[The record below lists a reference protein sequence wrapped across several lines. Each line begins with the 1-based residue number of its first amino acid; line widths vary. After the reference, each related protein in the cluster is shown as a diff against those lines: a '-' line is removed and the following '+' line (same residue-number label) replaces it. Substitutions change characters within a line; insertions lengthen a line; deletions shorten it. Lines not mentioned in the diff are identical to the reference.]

1 MSVTVV
7 PTTPASASRGRL
19 AGARALLV
27 LGVLLLFV
35 SILSLY
41 VKREALD
48 QGQFKQTAQELIAS
62 PAIQSQVAATL
73 VDTLYSNVDVAAA
86 LKSALPTNLK
96 GLAGP
101 IAGFSRQLI
110 DRGAPELLARP
121 RAQQAFVAAASLSQQ
136 ELVKVLHGQTKL
148 LQTSN
153 GNVVLDLTP
162 LVQQL
167 GNRFTFLSKLTDQ
180 IPTGSAQ
187 VTILKSSDLKLA
199 QDVTHWLEQV
209 ADYLWIV
216 ALACF
221 VGAIWLA
228 QGRRRQQVRALGIG
242 LIVVGVLVIG
252 ARWLTGKYLV
262 DHLVQSDSVRPA
274 VSDAWQILT
283 RPLAAS
289 GLVALVVGVLTALGA
304 WLVGPGNRAT
314 SARVSLAPFLRRA
327 GIAWGAWVVAMA
339 VIIWILPIQVFRTTV
354 ILIVAGAIGFELL
367 RRQAATEASAAAED
381 TGPSAAG
388 PAPPDD
394 PA

>member
-1 MSVTVV
+1 VSAAAS
-7 PTTPASASRGRL
+7 TTGTASRGRVI
-19 AGARALLV
+19 GARALLV

-48 QGQFKQTAQELIAS
+48 QGQFKQTAQQLIAS
-62 PAIQSQVAATL
+62 PAIQQQVAATL

-86 LKSALPTNLK
+86 LKSTLPQNLQ

-110 DRGAPELLARP
+110 DRAAPEVLARP

-148 LQTSN
+148 LQTAN

-167 GNRFTFLSKLTDQ
+167 GNRFAFLNKLTDQ
-180 IPTGSAQ
+180 IPKGSAQ
-187 VTILKSSDLKLA
+187 ITILKSSDLKLA
-199 QDVTHWLEQV
+199 QDVTHWLEEV

-216 ALACF
+216 ALACWI
-221 VGAIWLA
+221 GAIWLA
-228 QGRRRQQVRALGIG
+228 RGRRRQEVRSLGIG
-242 LIVVGVLVIG
+242 LVVVGVLVIG
-252 ARWLTGKYLV
+252 ARWLAGKYLV

-274 VSDAWQILT
+274 VSDAWQIISQ
-283 RPLAAS
+283 PLAAS
-289 GLVALVVGVLTALGA
+289 GWVALAVGVLTALGA

-314 SARVSLAPFLRRA
+314 SARVSLAPFLGRA
-327 GIAWGAWVVAMA
+327 GIAWAAWVVGMA
-339 VIIWILPIQVFRTTV
+339 LIIWILPIQVFRTTV
-354 ILIVAGAIGFELL
+354 ILIVAGAIGFEVL
-367 RRQAATEASAAAED
+367 RRQAATETSAPGGD
-381 TGPSAAG
+381 TGPAAAL
-388 PAPPDD
+388 PAPPPED
-394 PA
+394 AG